1 MNANFRAIE
10 CKSLMTFPTPG
21 KACRLQYPKLELNP
35 PVAYNHQR
43 KVPTCKYYTTNLKNF
58 AIWVM
63 VTINLPPSSKS
74 VQEKVRYMVLLWYM
88 SLNTPGCRQ
97 KLWKFGGTR
106 SSNVRSLMYSDFTY
120 LEACPWLSKL
130 GGDIITYVPPYSGP
144 SEGLN
149 IRVCQ

>member
-120 LEACPWLSKL
+120 LRRARGFRNLVGTLC
-130 GGDIITYVPPYSGP
+130 ITYVPPY
-144 SEGLN
+144 
-149 IRVCQ
+149 

>member
-43 KVPTCKYYTTNLKNF
+43 KVPTCKYYTTNLKKF
-58 AIWVM
+58 TTWVM
-63 VTINLPPSSKS
+63 ATINLTPSSKS

-88 SLNTPGCRQ
+88 SLDTKGWRR
-97 KLWKFGGTR
+97 KLWKFGGVR
-106 SSNVRSLMYSDFTY
+106 SSNASNVMYSDFSYVSSGVPMAFET
-120 LEACPWLSKL
+120 WL
-130 GGDIITYVPPYSGP
+130 GH
-144 SEGLN
+144 
-149 IRVCQ
+149 

>member
-43 KVPTCKYYTTNLKNF
+43 KVPTCKYYTTNLKKIT
-58 AIWVM
+58 IWVM
-63 VTINLPPSSKS
+63 ATINLPPSSKS

-88 SLNTPGCRQ
+88 SLNTPGCRR
-97 KLWKFGGTR
+97 KLWKFGGVR
-106 SSNVRSLMYSDFTY
+106 SSNIGSLTYSDLLMF
-120 LEACPWLSKL
+120 LQACPWLSKL
-130 GGDIITYVPPYSGP
+130 GWDISTY
-144 SEGLN
+144 LCTT
-149 IRVCQ
+149 ILALRW